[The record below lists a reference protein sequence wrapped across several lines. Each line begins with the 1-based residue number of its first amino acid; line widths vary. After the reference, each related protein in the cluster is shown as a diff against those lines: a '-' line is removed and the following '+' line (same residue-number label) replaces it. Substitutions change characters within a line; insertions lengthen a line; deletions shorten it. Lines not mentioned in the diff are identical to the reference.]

1 MENQTQPRLNMFLQV
16 EGLAIFLGALAAYYL
31 VGGIWWLFLL
41 LFLLPDLAMVGYLV
55 NTEVGAR
62 SYNVIHLYIL
72 PLALAG
78 VGLALES
85 EIIMQVAIIWVAHI
99 GIDRA
104 IGYGLKYPTEF
115 KDTHLQRV

>member
-1 MENQTQPRLNMFLQV
+1 MENQTQPRLNMFLQI
-16 EGLAIFLGALAAYYL
+16 EGLAIFLGALVAYYL
-31 VGGIWWLFLL
+31 VGGVWWLFLL
-41 LFLLPDLAMVGYLV
+41 LCLAPDLAMVGYLV

-62 SYNVIHLYIL
+62 SYNLIHLYIL
-72 PLALAG
+72 PLVLAG